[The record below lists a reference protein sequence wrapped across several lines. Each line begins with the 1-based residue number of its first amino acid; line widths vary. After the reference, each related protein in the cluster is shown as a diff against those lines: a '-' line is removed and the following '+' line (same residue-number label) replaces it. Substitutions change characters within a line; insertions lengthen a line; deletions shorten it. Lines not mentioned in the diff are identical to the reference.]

1 MSFRSAH
8 RANIFCAKF
17 LPSTDDLQVATLVF
31 DNSTHFTVMYTALYR
46 GNILLHLLCS
56 ENSKIVVLHCVSW

>member
-17 LPSTDDLQVATLVF
+17 LPSTDDLQVYVF
-31 DNSTHFTVMYTALYR
+31 HFHISFMGL
-46 GNILLHLLCS
+46 
-56 ENSKIVVLHCVSW
+56 